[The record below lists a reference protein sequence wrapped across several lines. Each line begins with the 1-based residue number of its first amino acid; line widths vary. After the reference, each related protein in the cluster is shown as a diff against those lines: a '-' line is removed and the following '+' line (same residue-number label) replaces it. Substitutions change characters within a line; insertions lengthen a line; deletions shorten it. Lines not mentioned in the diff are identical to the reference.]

1 MGLLNKLGIGTG
13 SGASRNV
20 SRQKPS
26 ANAGGHPSANQRG
39 AGAPP
44 IAVGPQRS
52 AAAVPETTRG
62 SNGLKEFLW
71 NLDGLGRGTLLDLGP
86 AWQTTLTFFI
96 ERGFR
101 VTSDDILRDWSQFL
115 AEEEAKAKAKEN
127 VTADDYAERT
137 PEARA
142 KRFLEEKLQYPAA
155 SFDALLLWD
164 VLDYLEPSLAKLM
177 IGQLTDLLRPGG
189 VVFAMVHS
197 KQPAG
202 FQRYRVADTNTLQ
215 VLSAKTIFPAQ
226 KVYQNR
232 EIQDLFGRFRT
243 MKSFVGRD
251 QLRETLFIK

>member
-1 MGLLNKLGIGTG
+1 MGFLNKLGIGI
-13 SGASRNV
+13 GAQPAREAA
-20 SRQKPS
+20 RPL
-26 ANAGGHPSANQRG
+26 GGERSSHKGNG
-39 AGAPP
+39 AVV
-44 IAVGPQRS
+44 AVGTNRAPEPQ
-52 AAAVPETTRG
+52 ETTRS

-101 VTSDDILRDWSQFL
+101 VTSDDILRDWSEFL
-115 AEEEAKAKAKEN
+115 SEEEAKAKATET
-127 VTADDYAERT
+127 VTPESFAERT

-142 KRFLEEKLQYPAA
+142 KRFLEENLQYAA
-155 SFDALLLWD
+155 SSFDALLLWD

-177 IGQLTDLLRPGG
+177 IGQLTDLLRPGA
-189 VVFAMVHS
+189 VVFAMFHS
-197 KQPAG
+197 KKPVG

>member
-1 MGLLNKLGIGTG
+1 M
-13 SGASRNV
+13 
-20 SRQKPS
+20 
-26 ANAGGHPSANQRG
+26 
-39 AGAPP
+39 
-44 IAVGPQRS
+44 
-52 AAAVPETTRG
+52 
-62 SNGLKEFLW
+62 
-71 NLDGLGRGTLLDLGP
+71 GP

-115 AEEEAKAKAKEN
+115 AEEDAKAKAKEN
-127 VTADDYAERT
+127 VTAEDYAERT

-142 KRFLEEKLQYPAA
+142 KRFLEENLQYPAS

-189 VVFAMVHS
+189 VVFALFHS
-197 KQPAG
+197 KKPAG
-202 FQRYRVADTNTLQ
+202 FQRYRVADTTTLQ